1 MADYVLGPTDVQDGR
16 FEVCLLP
23 AKVHHSAALRPVR
36 GGQRSVYLPP
46 HDESLGVELHPKD
59 VRWAAAEGVG
69 QDVIAAVLLLHERSL
84 DEIAPQLNATW
95 LEQVIARGKPRRL
108 VRNSRHLLP
117 ETRLAG

>member
-1 MADYVLGPTDVQDGR
+1 MTSR
-16 FEVCLLP
+16 F
-23 AKVHHSAALRPVR
+23 
-36 GGQRSVYLPP
+36 
-46 HDESLGVELHPKD
+46 GVELHPKD

-95 LEQVIARGKPRRL
+95 LEQVIARGKPRPL

>member
-1 MADYVLGPTDVQDGR
+1 MTIR
-16 FEVCLLP
+16 F
-23 AKVHHSAALRPVR
+23 
-36 GGQRSVYLPP
+36 
-46 HDESLGVELHPKD
+46 GVELHPKD